1 MVINRRKIIKRI
13 NDAFVMQKKDK
24 NKRYVIMKSQLITSE
39 EIRNENL
46 GLYIQKELLIE
57 IIKGI
62 KEDNIRLIY
71 ASTPNTISLDFS
83 LF

>member
-1 MVINRRKIIKRI
+1 
-13 NDAFVMQKKDK
+13 MQKKDK